1 MADQTILLER
11 NGDAYVTSYDVWA
24 KRLSYPQDEGDGVF
38 VGNYTIQP
46 DEDSI
51 TEEWTPPNDGTW
63 YFGALAIYN
72 PHAGTVLSTD
82 GRII

>member
-1 MADQTILLER
+1 MPTEQQVLLER

-38 VGNYTIQP
+38 VGNITIDP

-51 TEEWTPPNDGTW
+51 VEEWTPPNDGTW
-63 YFGALAIYN
+63 YFGALSIYN
-72 PHAGTVLSTD
+72 RTPGLFFQLN
-82 GRII
+82 GE